1 MNMPDRYLMA
11 SAEFVVKHWLTVVN
25 ALLFLFIV
33 PILLAPYFFST
44 GNPVL
49 VQIAGMIMA
58 AYHVTCH
65 QLPERSLFIF
75 GYEMAVCSR
84 CFAIY
89 VSFLAGGLLFY
100 FIRNR
105 LKPFHIFWYI
115 LICMPMAIDGFA
127 QLFGVPIPRGIGPD
141 YTLVWTT
148 LSNNGLRIITGSIFG
163 FGSAIFVLPYIQH
176 IMESEDVPKKEGAG
190 ASADKNGQ

>member
-1 MNMPDRYLMA
+1 MNTTDRYLLA
-11 SAEFVVKHWLTVVN
+11 SAQFVVKHWLTVMNV
-25 ALLFLFIV
+25 LMVLFIL
-33 PILLAPYFFST
+33 PIVAAPYFFST
-44 GNPVL
+44 GNSIL
-49 VQIAGMIMA
+49 AGIASLIMA

-89 VSFLAGGLLFY
+89 VSFLVGGLLFY
-100 FIRNR
+100 FLRNK
-105 LKPFHIFWYI
+105 LKPFHIFWYFV
-115 LICMPMAIDGFA
+115 ICVPMAIDGFA

-141 YTLVWTT
+141 HTLIWTQ

-163 FGSAIFVLPYIQH
+163 LGSALFVLPYIQH
-176 IMESEDVPKKEGAG
+176 IIESED
-190 ASADKNGQ
+190 